1 MTARLATAR
10 KHFRVDVNVG
20 DPISPAP
27 GNVQVQ
33 LIPLIDVLAGYPE
46 IAQQR
51 WAAWRRR
58 QRLEDRLPEDFGE
71 VLSAVIDFADPAI
84 TGSAEDHSWDPT
96 THAWS

>member
-33 LIPLIDVLAGYPE
+33 LIPLIDVLAG
-46 IAQQR
+46 
-51 WAAWRRR
+51 
-58 QRLEDRLPEDFGE
+58 
-71 VLSAVIDFADPAI
+71 
-84 TGSAEDHSWDPT
+84 
-96 THAWS
+96 